1 MNFDDLT
8 LFIFLFQIITVCL
21 ATKYYKKYKNSTE
34 KYFLHFLWYTIIN
47 ESIGIYTVYYLKI
60 SYIEIYIIFI
70 FLSFLFYFH
79 WMLKIIKSKIRK
91 KVIIALSVLFSG
103 VAIYNF
109 FTLEWNNYHYST
121 FVCGSIIYILLS
133 LFFFS
138 QLLNDKKVIHVK
150 QNLKFWIATGL
161 LLFNVGMIPLLV
173 LSDLFSADD
182 SLRVIILISLNLI
195 LYTCYSLGFIWSK
208 KEQN

>member
-109 FTLEWNNYHYST
+109 FTLEWNNYHYSK
-121 FVCGSIIYILLS
+121 I
-133 LFFFS
+133 
-138 QLLNDKKVIHVK
+138 
-150 QNLKFWIATGL
+150 
-161 LLFNVGMIPLLV
+161 
-173 LSDLFSADD
+173 
-182 SLRVIILISLNLI
+182 VIIGVLI
-195 LYTCYSLGFIWSK
+195 LR
-208 KEQN
+208 